1 MCKLRAV
8 TLAPGIALAATLGL
22 MACGTASAHHS
33 FAAEYDANQPI
44 TLVGKVARIDLIS
57 PHAWLYVDVA
67 GPDGTTTR
75 WNVEMG
81 APNSLIRR
89 GINKNTVPVGSEVTV
104 EGYRAKD
111 GSNTANSSS
120 IKLAD
125 GRALFSG
132 STGPAGP
139 VAPGPIA
146 PDERPPPQ

>member
-1 MCKLRAV
+1 M
-8 TLAPGIALAATLGL
+8 LGL
-22 MACGTASAHHS
+22 GLTQIVSAHHS

-44 TLVGKVARIDLIS
+44 TLAGKVARIDLIS
-57 PHAWLYVDVA
+57 PHAWLYLDVT
-67 GPDGTTTR
+67 GPDGAVTR

-89 GINKNTVPVGSEVTV
+89 GINKNSVPVGADVTV

-111 GSNTANSSS
+111 GSNTVNSSA

-132 STGPAGP
+132 PSGP

-146 PDERPPPQ
+146 PDERPPAQ

>member
-1 MCKLRAV
+1 MS
-8 TLAPGIALAATLGL
+8 APRGIVLVALLGLAAPNL
-22 MACGTASAHHS
+22 ASAHHS

-44 TLVGKVARIDLIS
+44 TLSGTVARIDLIS
-57 PHAWLYVDVA
+57 PHAWLYLDVP
-67 GPDGTTTR
+67 GPNGSVVR

-89 GINKNTVPVGSEVTV
+89 GINKNTVPVGAAVTV
-104 EGYRAKD
+104 DGYRAKD
-111 GSNTANSSS
+111 GSNTVNSSS

-132 STGPAGP
+132 SSAPRAPTGP

-146 PDERPPPQ
+146 PDERPPEL